1 MLKEIRQVYKNS
13 FLIKVASYST
23 ISVFVKLVSGFIVS
37 KTMAILIGPS
47 GIALTGNLSN
57 FTQSLESLVSLS
69 LKNGTIKYVAES
81 KENNLKFKQVVSS
94 SFFFSIFIVLL
105 TSSSLLIFS
114 EALSMLVFNNI
125 DFSFLFKLSALMMPF
140 YSIHIFFISII
151 NGLKKFKELVRV
163 NIVGYVLITLL
174 MVIFIYY
181 KQLNGALLAIVI
193 GPFALFC
200 SLFYQF
206 NILRFIVG
214 NIHITLISREVIKR
228 LASFFSMTLF
238 SGIMIPLIYLLIRN
252 FIINNVG
259 LNEAGYWEGTRKISN
274 YYMLFIYTLFD
285 MYLLPVLS
293 EDNKNIKFKAIILNF
308 YKHILPL
315 VLVGFIVI
323 YVFKVFI
330 IKLIFTVDFLNMKDL
345 FGWQLIGD
353 FFKIVSFTIAY
364 QFMAKK
370 MIRMYLI
377 CELLYM
383 IFIYFTSVYFINNM
397 GVLGAVK
404 AHALSYLFYTFLMFF
419 VFRHELFKKN
429 MVK

>member
-1 MLKEIRQVYKNS
+1 
-13 FLIKVASYST
+13 
-23 ISVFVKLVSGFIVS
+23 
-37 KTMAILIGPS
+37 
-47 GIALTGNLSN
+47 
-57 FTQSLESLVSLS
+57 
-69 LKNGTIKYVAES
+69 
-81 KENNLKFKQVVSS
+81 
-94 SFFFSIFIVLL
+94 
-105 TSSSLLIFS
+105 
-114 EALSMLVFNNI
+114 
-125 DFSFLFKLSALMMPF
+125 
-140 YSIHIFFISII
+140 
-151 NGLKKFKELVRV
+151 
-163 NIVGYVLITLL
+163 